1 VNHLLVLPI
10 VVPALAASLL
20 LILQRAPIAV
30 ARAVSATATLGLFVA
45 ALAVF
50 ARAEPGVPLVYA
62 LGGWPAPFG
71 IVLVADRL
79 SAFML
84 VLTALLAVPVLL
96 YAAQGWDAKGTFF
109 HPLLQ
114 FQLMG
119 LNGAFLTGDLFNLFV
134 FFEVLLIASY
144 GLALQGLGRER
155 LRATLH
161 YVAINAA
168 GSGVFLISAS
178 LLYGVTG
185 TLNMAHLAERVAQAR
200 AEDLA
205 LVRAAGLLLLGVF
218 SIKAAL
224 FPLYFWLP
232 GAYSSAAAPVAALF
246 SIMTKVGVYALI
258 RVTTLIYGGE
268 GEGGMELTSSW
279 LLPLALM
286 TIALGT
292 LGALGADRLAAMT
305 AYLMIA
311 SIGTILTAV
320 SIGGVAALSAALY
333 YLAHSTIVVA
343 GLFLLIDLLGRDR
356 GDVGDS
362 LHPAPQIRRA
372 GLLGIAFLFGGAT
385 VAGVPPSSG
394 FVGKVMVLQSA
405 HDAAAAAPIWTV
417 VLVTSVLVLV
427 GCARAGSVVFWNTAE
442 VRPRQQAHPP
452 RPGEWMALAALG
464 ACSLLLVLC
473 AAPVKRYAD
482 RTAAQLASPAVYVE
496 AVLGSEQGGLVRPY
510 RAGGMR

>member
-1 VNHLLVLPI
+1 MNHLLLLPI
-10 VVPALAASLL
+10 VVPALTASLL

-30 ARAVSATATLGLFVA
+30 ARAVNAAATLCLFAA
-45 ALAVF
+45 ALALF
-50 ARAEPGVPLVYA
+50 AGAEPGVPLVYA
-62 LGGWPAPFG
+62 LGDWPAPFG

-84 VLTALLAVPVLL
+84 LLTALLAVPVLL
-96 YAAQGWDAKGTFF
+96 YAGQGWDAKGTFF
-109 HPLLQ
+109 HPLFQ

-185 TLNMAHLAERVAQAR
+185 TLNMAHLAERVAQAP
-200 AEDLA
+200 AEDMV

-218 SIKAAL
+218 SVKAAL

-232 GAYSSAAAPVAALF
+232 AAYSSAAAPVAALF
-246 SIMTKVGVYALI
+246 SIMTKVGIYALI

-268 GEGGMELTSSW
+268 AGAGMALTSPW

-286 TIALGT
+286 TLVLGT
-292 LGALGADRLAAMT
+292 LGALGAERLTTMT

-320 SIGGVAALSAALY
+320 SIGGAVALSAALY
-333 YLAHSTIVVA
+333 YLAHSTIVIA
-343 GLFLLIDLLGRDR
+343 WLFLLIDLLGRSR
-356 GDVGDS
+356 GDVGDL
-362 LHPAPQIRRA
+362 LHPATQIRR
-372 GLLGIAFLFGGAT
+372 GTLFGIAFLFGGAT
-385 VAGVPPSSG
+385 IAGVPPSSG
-394 FVGKVMVLQSA
+394 FFGKLMVLQSA
-405 HDAAAAAPIWTV
+405 NQATAVVPIWTV
-417 VLVTSVLVLV
+417 VLVTSVLMLV
-427 GCARAGSVVFWNTAE
+427 GCVRAGSIVFWNVAE
-442 VRPRQQAHPP
+442 LQPRKQAHSP
-452 RPGEWMALAALG
+452 RGGEWMALAALG
-464 ACSLLLVLC
+464 TCSLLLVLC
-473 AAPVKRYAD
+473 AAPIKRYVD
-482 RTAAQLASPAVYVE
+482 KTAAQLTSPAAYVE
-496 AVLGSEQGGLVRPY
+496 AVLGFQQGGLVRPHP
-510 RAGGMR
+510 AGGIQ